1 MANSLQELQ
10 GLGQSVWFDNIRRG
24 FINSGELQRLID
36 LGVSG
41 LTSNP
46 SIFEKAITGSADYD
60 EALLGL
66 ALNGSDAV
74 EIFER
79 LAMEDIQAAADLLR
93 PIYERTAGGD
103 GFASIEVSPHLAN
116 DTAGTVSE
124 ARRLH
129 AELQRPNVMIKVPA
143 TPAGIPA
150 IRALIGEGI
159 NVNVTLIFSLD
170 AYAQVRDAYIG
181 GLEDLAQAGG
191 NPAGVA
197 SVASFFVSRVDGMI
211 DGQLEGRIGEGASEL
226 EALMGKAAVAN
237 AKIAYRD
244 FKQTFASDRFA
255 ALQSRG
261 GRVQR
266 PLWASTSTKNP
277 EYSDVLYVDSLI
289 GPDTV
294 NTLPDVTLTAFLE
307 HGNPVGDT
315 IERDL
320 DDAVRTIE
328 ALEDAGIS
336 MRGVTDALLADGVK
350 AFADSFDALIANI
363 EDKRARLIA
372 RGGAAAS
379 AALGDCDA
387 EVDAAL
393 ARLQSE
399 DVVGRIWGHDH
410 TVWNPDPTEI
420 SDRLGWLTV
429 GEDMRGRVAELQ
441 AFADEVRG
449 EGFEHVVVLGMG
461 GSSLGAEVL
470 RQIFGSAAGYPKL
483 RVLDSTVPAS
493 VKAATD
499 AIDCAKALFVVASK
513 SGTTIEPNMFYK
525 HFRAITEKAVGADAA
540 GGHFVAICDGGTAL
554 ERLAGEHGFRRVF
567 VNPSDIGGRYS
578 VQSLFGLVPAAL
590 AGIDIG
596 ALLERVNA
604 MGGACGGGVSARDNP
619 GAWLGA
625 VMGALAAK
633 GRDKLTLVTT
643 PSLSSLGL
651 WLEQLLAES
660 TGKEG
665 KGVVPI
671 AGSPLGALDGVGDD
685 RVFVYLRLNGD
696 DSADTDAY
704 MDRVEAAGMPSVR
717 LRLNDRHDVG
727 GEFFRW
733 EFATATAGA
742 LLGINPFD
750 QPDVQGAK
758 DITTELIADYTASGT
773 APSAAPRLESVSS
786 LSGLLR
792 KAEPGDYLAITAY
805 LEQTAE
811 LDAAL
816 DDLRRY
822 VGERW
827 GVATTLGYG
836 PRYLHSTGQ
845 IHKGG
850 PNTGLHLQLTVR
862 RDADVAIPGE
872 AFTFGVLA
880 DAQAKGDLDALAAQ
894 GRRVARAALW
904 DDGVSDI
911 RAIEAGLRY
920 GAHSR

>member
-66 ALNGSDAV
+66 AVNGNDAV

-116 DTAGTVSE
+116 DTDGTVSE

-129 AELQRPNVMIKVPA
+129 AALERPNVMIKVPA

-170 AYAQVRDAYIG
+170 AYAQVREAYIG

-211 DGQLEGRIGEGASEL
+211 DGQLEARIGEGASEL

-255 ALQSRG
+255 ALQGRG

-307 HGNPVGDT
+307 HGNPVGGT

-363 EDKRARLIA
+363 EDKRARLMA
-372 RGGAAAS
+372 SGGAAAS
-379 AALGDCDA
+379 AALGDCSAD
-387 EVDAAL
+387 VDAAL
-393 ARLQSE
+393 ARLRSE
-399 DVVGRIWGHDH
+399 DVVGRIWERDH
-410 TVWNPDPTEI
+410 TVWKQDPTEI

-449 EGFEHVVVLGMG
+449 EGFEHIVVLGMG
-461 GSSLGAEVL
+461 GSSLGAEAL
-470 RQIFGSAAGYPKL
+470 GQIFGSAAGYPRL
-483 RVLDSTVPAS
+483 LVLDSTVPAS

-499 AIDCAKALFVVASK
+499 AIDCAKSLFVVASK

-525 HFRAITEKAVGADAA
+525 HFRALTEKAVGADAA

-554 ERLAGEHGFRRVF
+554 ERLAVEHGFRRAF

-596 ALLERVNA
+596 ALLDRVNA
-604 MGGACGGGVSARDNP
+604 MGGACADTAARDNP

-685 RVFVYLRLNGD
+685 RVFVYLRLQGD
-696 DSADTDAY
+696 DAADTDAY

-758 DITTELIADYTASGT
+758 DITTELIADYTASG
-773 APSAAPRLESVSS
+773 ASPSAAPRLESAGS
-786 LSGLLR
+786 LSWLLG

-805 LEQTAE
+805 LEQTPE

-850 PNTGLHLQLTVR
+850 PNTGLHMQLTVR
-862 RDADVAIPGE
+862 RDSDVAIPGE
-872 AFTFGVLA
+872 SFTFGVLA
-880 DAQAKGDLDALAAQ
+880 DAQAKGDLDALVAQ

-904 DDGVSDI
+904 DDGVADI
-911 RAIEAGLRY
+911 HAIEAGLRY

>member
-24 FINSGELQRLID
+24 FINSGELERLID

-66 ALNGSDAV
+66 ALNGNDAV

-93 PIYERTAGGD
+93 PVYERTAGGD

-116 DTAGTVSE
+116 DTDGTVSE

-129 AELQRPNVMIKVPA
+129 AALERPNVMIKVPA

-170 AYAQVRDAYIG
+170 AYAQVREAYIG

-191 NPAGVA
+191 DPAGVA

-255 ALQSRG
+255 ALQGRG

-307 HGNPVGDT
+307 HGNPVGGT

-336 MRGVTDALLADGVK
+336 MRRVTDALLADGVK

-379 AALGDCDA
+379 AALGDCNA

-399 DVVGRIWGHDH
+399 DVVGRIWERDH
-410 TVWNPDPTEI
+410 TVWKPDPTEI

-429 GEDMRGRVAELQ
+429 GEDMRLRVAELQ

-461 GSSLGAEVL
+461 GSSLGAEAL
-470 RQIFGSAAGYPKL
+470 GRIFGSAAGYPKL

-525 HFRAITEKAVGADAA
+525 HFRALTEKAVGADAA

-554 ERLAGEHGFRRVF
+554 ERLGGEHGFRRVF

-596 ALLERVNA
+596 ALLDRVNA

-696 DSADTDAY
+696 DAADTDAY

-758 DITTELIADYTASGT
+758 DITTGLIADYAASG
-773 APSAAPRLESVSS
+773 ASPSAAPRLESAGS
-786 LSGLLR
+786 LSWLLR

-862 RDADVAIPGE
+862 RDSDVAIPGE

-880 DAQAKGDLDALAAQ
+880 DAQAKGDMDALAAQ

>member
-24 FINSGELQRLID
+24 FINSGELERLID

-46 SIFEKAITGSADYD
+46 SIFEKAIAGSADYD
-60 EALLGL
+60 EALLAL
-66 ALNGSDAV
+66 ALNDKDAV

-79 LAMEDIQAAADLLR
+79 LAMDDIQAAADLLR

-116 DTAGTVSE
+116 DTDGTVSE

-129 AELQRPNVMIKVPA
+129 AALQRPNVMIKVPA

-181 GLEDLAQAGG
+181 GLEDLARAGG
-191 NPAGVA
+191 DPAGVA

-211 DGQLEGRIGEGASEL
+211 DGELEGRIGEGASEL

-244 FKQTFASDRFA
+244 FRRAFASDRFA

-294 NTLPDVTLTAFLE
+294 NTLPDATLTAFLE
-307 HGNPVGDT
+307 HGNPAAGT

-320 DDAVRTIE
+320 DDAVRTME

-336 MRGVTDALLADGVK
+336 MRGVTDRLLADGVR
-350 AFADSFDALIANI
+350 AFADSYDALIANI

-379 AALGDCDA
+379 AALGEHSADV
-387 EVDAAL
+387 EAAL
-393 ARLQSE
+393 ARLQSGE
-399 DVVGRIWGHDH
+399 VVRRIWERDH
-410 TVWNPDPTEI
+410 TVWKPNPMEI
-420 SDRLGWLTV
+420 SDRLGWLTA
-429 GEDMRGRVAELQ
+429 GEDMRGRAAELQ

-449 EGFEHVVVLGMG
+449 EGFERVVVLGMG
-461 GSSLGAEVL
+461 GSSLGAEAL
-470 RQIFGSAAGYPKL
+470 GQIFGSAAGYPEL
-483 RVLDSTVPAS
+483 LTLDSTVPAS
-493 VKAATD
+493 VQAVTD
-499 AIDCAKALFVVASK
+499 AVDCAKTLFVVASK

-525 HFRAITEKAVGADAA
+525 HFRVLTERAVGADAA
-540 GGHFVAICDGGTAL
+540 GRHFVAICDGGTAL
-554 ERLAGEHGFRRVF
+554 ERLAGEQGFRRVF

-596 ALLERVNA
+596 ALLGRVNA
-604 MGGACGGGVSARDNP
+604 MGGACAETAARDNP

-625 VMGALAAK
+625 VVGALAAK

-643 PSLSSLGL
+643 PSLGSLGL
-651 WLEQLLAES
+651 WVEQLLAES

-665 KGVVPI
+665 KGVIPI
-671 AGSPLGALDGVGDD
+671 AGGPLGAIEDLGND
-685 RVFVYLRLNGD
+685 RLFVYLRLEGD
-696 DSADTDAY
+696 DAAATDGY
-704 MDRVEAAGMPSVR
+704 MERVEAAGMPSAR
-717 LRLNDRHDVG
+717 LRLNDKYDVG
-727 GEFFRW
+727 AEFFRW

-758 DITTELIADYTASGT
+758 DITAALIADYKATG
-773 APSAAPRLESVSS
+773 AAPTLEAVGS
-786 LSGLLR
+786 LVWLMGR
-792 KAEPGDYLAITAY
+792 AEAGDYLAITAY
-805 LEQTAE
+805 LEQTPRT
-811 LDAAL
+811 DAAL
-816 DDLRRY
+816 NNLRRN
-822 VGERW
+822 VEERW
-827 GVATTLGYG
+827 GVAATVGYG

-850 PNTGLHLQLTVR
+850 PNTGLHMQLTQR
-862 RDADVAIPGE
+862 RDADVEIPGE

-880 DAQAKGDLDALAAQ
+880 DAQAKGDMDALAAQ
-894 GRRVARAALW
+894 GRRVARAMLW
-904 DDGVSDI
+904 EDAVDIGAIAAGVK
-911 RAIEAGLRY
+911 Y
-920 GAHSR
+920 GPRSR

>member
-24 FINSGELQRLID
+24 FINSGELERLID

-116 DTAGTVSE
+116 DTDGTVSE

-129 AELQRPNVMIKVPA
+129 AALQRPNVMIKVPA

-159 NVNVTLIFSLD
+159 NVNVTLIFSLG
-170 AYAQVRDAYIG
+170 AYAQVREAYIG

-255 ALQSRG
+255 ALQGRG

-307 HGNPVGDT
+307 HGNPVGGT

-363 EDKRARLIA
+363 EDKRARLMA
-372 RGGAAAS
+372 SGGAAAS

-399 DVVGRIWGHDH
+399 DVVGRIWERDH
-410 TVWNPDPTEI
+410 TVWKPDPTEI

-449 EGFEHVVVLGMG
+449 EGFEHMVVLGMG
-461 GSSLGAEVL
+461 GSSLGAEAL
-470 RQIFGSAAGYPKL
+470 GQIFGSAAGYPKL
-483 RVLDSTVPAS
+483 RVLDSTVPAN
-493 VKAATD
+493 VKATTD

-525 HFRAITEKAVGADAA
+525 HFRALTEKAVGADAA

-604 MGGACGGGVSARDNP
+604 MGGACAETAARDNP

-665 KGVVPI
+665 KGVMPI
-671 AGSPLGALDGVGDD
+671 AGSPMGALDGVGDD
-685 RVFVYLRLNGD
+685 RLFVYLRLNGD
-696 DSADTDAY
+696 DAADTDAY

-758 DITTELIADYTASGT
+758 DITTELIADYTASGA
-773 APSAAPRLESVSS
+773 APSAAPLLESVGS
-786 LSGLLR
+786 LWGLLG

-805 LEQTAE
+805 LEQTPE

-850 PNTGLHLQLTVR
+850 PNTGLHLQLTQR
-862 RDADVAIPGE
+862 RNADVAIPGE
-872 AFTFGVLA
+872 PFTFGVLA

-920 GAHSR
+920 GFRSG